1 MIHPFLR
8 FRTLIPHYFSKH
20 PSHELKELYFS
31 VGIMDFA
38 TSAVALFEPIYLWTR
53 GYSFAQIAMFY
64 GVVYLLYTILLPLGG
79 RIAARF
85 GFEHSIL
92 TSQFAFILY
101 YVTLFA
107 LPQFSWLI
115 YVAPLLFAIQ
125 KSLYWPA
132 YHADFTI
139 FSAREQRGQEISG
152 VLTVSAVATIL
163 GPIFGGI
170 ILKTLGFGPLFLI
183 VAILFLAS
191 TRPLLKLKEIHDTA
205 PFSYSKYWKLLW
217 KPTHRR
223 SALAY
228 FGYAEELVALVFWPI
243 FLYLTVSEYSELGLL
258 VGAAT
263 FGTMLL
269 VLGIGKLTDRS
280 PKPRVLSFGSIAM
293 GAIWFIRTVVSLTP
307 FRLFLLDAVGRTGKN
322 TVTVP
327 LMSMTYEHGIR
338 EDPLAIA
345 VYFEQS
351 LAIGKLIICGILIG
365 VAALAPSITATFQ
378 IAFFLAGL
386 ASLLYRLLT
395 PPGPLGMLH
404 KT

>member
-1 MIHPFLR
+1 MNTLFLR
-8 FRTLIPHYFSKH
+8 FRTLLPHYFSKH

-53 GYSFAQIAMFY
+53 GYSFAHIAAFY
-64 GVVYLLYTILLPLGG
+64 GAVYLIYIVLLPLGG

-92 TSQFAFILY
+92 TSQFAFIAY
-101 YVTLFA
+101 YIALFA

-115 YVAPLLFAIQ
+115 YVAPFLYAIQ

-152 VLTVSAVATIL
+152 VLSVSAVATIL

-170 ILKTLGFGPLFLI
+170 VLNFLGFGPLFLI
-183 VAILFLAS
+183 VAALFLMS
-191 TRPLLKLKEIHDTA
+191 TRPLLKLKEIHDLA
-205 PFSYSKYWKLLW
+205 PFTYSKYWKLLW
-217 KPTHRR
+217 KPSHRR
-223 SALAY
+223 SAVAY

-243 FLYLTVSEYSELGLL
+243 FLFLTVPEYSELGLL
-258 VGAAT
+258 IGAAT

-269 VLGIGKLTDRS
+269 VLAIGKLTDRAPQS
-280 PKPRVLSFGSIAM
+280 GVLSFGSIAM
-293 GAIWFIRTVVSLTP
+293 SVIWIIRTAVTLTP
-307 FRLFLLDAVGRTGKN
+307 FRLFLLDTVGRTGKN

-351 LAIGKLIICGILIG
+351 LAIGKMLICAALIG
-365 VAALAPSITATFQ
+365 VAAIAPSQTAAFQ
-378 IAFFLAGL
+378 LAFFLAALG
-386 ASLLYRLLT
+386 SLLYRLLT